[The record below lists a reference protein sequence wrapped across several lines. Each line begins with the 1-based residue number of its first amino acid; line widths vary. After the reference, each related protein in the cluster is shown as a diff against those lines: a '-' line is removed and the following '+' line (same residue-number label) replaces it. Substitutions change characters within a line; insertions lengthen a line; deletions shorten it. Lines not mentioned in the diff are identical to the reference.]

1 MKEKHSRSYCHKIS
15 KSCTEPLF
23 YFPLRI
29 VDSTTDKKAQIY
41 VNHKSSLETLL
52 NIIKNVQI
60 DYLSKLSKKKNHQ
73 NTKQLLLSLKD
84 NLNLMLKEKNKK
96 INYLKGELD
105 FSKKKLQKIIFPSSK
120 ESKSKKENGINKN
133 KIVSFISEKNQ
144 LQLLNFQIQNEIE
157 KAQNEYKQKLQIYT
171 YIKTLPFFFEV
182 NRELFCNSNNYETY
196 NTISGILNE
205 IIRRVRK
212 EFIKT
217 VKEKMKKEF
226 EINSATIQI
235 IQIKNFLENDD
246 YDGYRKYIDSEDI
259 IPEESKE
266 FTKSIITCQSKRNS
280 ISSNFLKQL
289 SNLNPT
295 SGKYVNKII
304 EKKIKDKYF
313 NQSNPFTN
321 NNNKD
326 LFSDINSSKVANY
339 LNMNMNINVNINLN
353 NNKDIQES
361 FNSSLDSDNCE
372 DKNKKYEVDLNDN
385 NKIIITPI
393 TTTGNNDKIK
403 TGNNTMQTD

>member
-196 NTISGILNE
+196 NKISDLLNE

-217 VKEKMKKEF
+217 VKEKMKQEF

-304 EKKIKDKYF
+304 EKKIKDKYH
-313 NQSNPFTN
+313 FTN

-403 TGNNTMQTD
+403 TGSNTMQTD